1 MTSLS
6 AKYGWQNLKNFSN
19 LPLVWFLIE
28 FVFIFSS
35 DYSHEESIVISRRDS
50 EFPQHLSDV
59 IILDLTLN
67 SWPDWPLVRRYLL
80 PRQGLVADVLS
91 RRVDQAAVGEVKYL
105 LVSLTQASNMT
116 FTAVEWGMRIPGN
129 SQHSQS
135 YNPNIFIYR
144 TPIKYSWHYHSCCS
158 VNVCK
163 LNLLSSDGEVLTLLS
178 W

>member
-6 AKYGWQNLKNFSN
+6 AKYGWQNQKTIVVIYPWFNFLLDFFLRLLSWGVNRHLQAWLWVSPTSVRCYN
-19 LPLVWFLIE
+19 LGP
-28 FVFIFSS
+28 
-35 DYSHEESIVISRRDS
+35 D
-50 EFPQHLSDV
+50 PQQ
-59 IILDLTLN
+59 LT
-67 SWPDWPLVRRYLL
+67 WWPLVRRYLL

-116 FTAVEWGMRIPGN
+116 FTAVEWRMRIPGN

-135 YNPNIFIYR
+135 YNPNIFLYR

-158 VNVCK
+158 LNVCK